1 MSDDS
6 RTVASS
12 GRSRVA
18 PGAVLIC
25 RCAGV
30 SAGGERAWIGAVVST
45 TVGSMRPDGPSD
57 QQGQL
62 TDLYAAFN
70 RRDIPALLAAMAP
83 DVVWPNGWEGGTLRG
98 RDEVRD
104 YWTRQWGQIVPT
116 VIPTGFSS
124 ESDGRIA
131 VTVQQVVRDKAGT
144 IIADG
149 TVTHVYRFVDG
160 LVTEMEILER
170 RDGGRVTE

>member
-1 MSDDS
+1 MIHTSTRQINLPRRPSQLTSHISDYPHNADVRAFCWRRTGLQRSRRLDDS
-6 RTVASS
+6 
-12 GRSRVA
+12 
-18 PGAVLIC
+18 
-25 RCAGV
+25 
-30 SAGGERAWIGAVVST
+30 
-45 TVGSMRPDGPSD
+45 GSMSPDGPAD
-57 QQGQL
+57 RQGQL

-70 RRDIPALLAAMAP
+70 RRDMPALLAAMAP

-98 RDEVRD
+98 RDEVCD

-116 VIPTGFSS
+116 VSPTGFRP

-131 VTVQQVVRDKAGT
+131 VAVHQVVRDKAGT

-160 LVTEMEILER
+160 LVTEMEILE
-170 RDGGRVTE
+170 